1 MAVTLL
7 QNLINP
13 EVMAVMIKAKLDH
26 ELNLKGFYTVENTL
40 VGRPGDTLT
49 IPAWNFI
56 GKANIT
62 PENTEIIPVEMTR
75 ESQTF
80 TVQKATKGVVLTDES
95 VLSGYGDPVG
105 EATRQLTMAIHLL
118 MEYQGVEQLDNGT
131 FVTPPTSIVPGYE
144 GVLAGLGAFNNL
156 HSTEALTLLVSYKN
170 YLQILRDE
178 RFLSNDELGRAA
190 LSGGSVGSIAGARVV
205 VIDRLPD
212 EKVFLMRGK
221 PILLIMKRDVYVET
235 QREMWF
241 KRTGITS
248 DSHYVLG
255 IAEPDKIIQLDVA

>member
-26 ELNLKGFYTVENTL
+26 QLSLKGFYTVENTL
-40 VGRPGDTLT
+40 VARPGDTLT
-49 IPAWNFI
+49 LPAWNFI
-56 GKANIT
+56 GEAVVV
-62 PENTEIIPVEMTR
+62 PENQEIIPVEMTS
-75 ESQTF
+75 ESQEF
-80 TVQKATKGVVLTDES
+80 TVQKAAKAVTLTDEA

-105 EATRQLTMAIHLL
+105 EATRQLTLAIHLL
-118 MEYQGVEQLDNGT
+118 MENQGVAQLNGGT
-131 FVTPPTSIVPGYE
+131 FVTAPSPVTLGYN

-156 HSTEALTLLVSYKN
+156 YADETLTLLTSYKN
-170 YLQILRDE
+170 YIELLKDE

-190 LSGGSVGSIAGARVV
+190 LAGGSVGSVAGARVV

-212 EKVFLMRGK
+212 TKVFLMRGQ
-221 PILLIMKRDVYVET
+221 PILLIMKRDVIVET
-235 QREMWF
+235 ERQMLF
-241 KRTGITS
+241 KRTAISS

-255 IAEPDKIIQLDVA
+255 IAEPDRIVQLNIA